1 MAPKVVNLS
10 GCDLDDNELA
20 VLEKGLT
27 FIPQRFPKTATKL
40 QADFDAFAKRLRIQY
55 IFRDRTPLPYDP
67 FRPKSKRPFVS
78 SENEALERYI
88 SETRRDLASIHRKRP
103 STMIALSERG

>member
-10 GCDLDDNELA
+10 GCELDDNELA

-40 QADFDAFAKRLRIQY
+40 QADFDAFLEDSEFNTFSETELPSPMIRSVLSL
-55 IFRDRTPLPYDP
+55 RDRLSPARMRLLNG
-67 FRPKSKRPFVS
+67 KSPR
-78 SENEALERYI
+78 
-88 SETRRDLASIHRKRP
+88 
-103 STMIALSERG
+103 